1 MTGHRQFVYGS
12 LILCLAATARADN
25 PFDTYRQ
32 FSATLVMSA
41 MPAMPSMPA
50 HGSQGQG
57 EMKIFRS
64 GDKMRTNL
72 PGGSYL
78 ITDLGQHTNYMVMGS
93 MCMQMSAARE
103 QNPFAQA
110 RSATI
115 ERSPAGT
122 ETVDGH
128 VCKVENLTVTP
139 HDGQPSKMKVWE
151 AQDLKN
157 FPIKIEMQ
165 TSRGPVTMQY
175 KDVSFSDPDASLFS
189 HPDNCRQMPAMPGA
203 PSQRD
208 KPSQ

>member
-1 MTGHRQFVYGS
+1 MTDYCKFAYGAV
-12 LILCLAATARADN
+12 ILCLATAARADN
-25 PFDTYRQ
+25 PFDTYQQ
-32 FSATLVMSA
+32 FSATLVMSS
-41 MPAMPSMPA
+41 MPAMPV

-57 EMKIFRS
+57 DLKIYRS

-78 ITDLGQHTNYMVMGS
+78 IADLSQHTNYMVMGG
-93 MCMQMSAARE
+93 MCMKMAAARQ

-110 RSATI
+110 QSATI
-115 ERSPAGT
+115 DRSPAGT

-128 VCKVENLTVTP
+128 LCKVENLTVTP

-151 AQDLKN
+151 ARDLKD

-165 TSRGPVTMQY
+165 TSRGPVTMEY

-189 HPDNCRQMPAMPGA
+189 HPDNCRQIPAMPGA
-203 PSQRD
+203 PS
-208 KPSQ
+208 P